1 MVMTMTTGWGYHQQ
15 GEQDWLQID
24 ELGSQLS
31 MEIGCAVHYPAFGKR
46 LFECKC
52 GVIFPA
58 YLAAS
63 RNWEL
68 IRHKHIE
75 ERRYSLA

>member
-1 MVMTMTTGWGYHQQ
+1 MGTDGWGYYQQ
-15 GEQDWLQID
+15 GSDQTIEID

-31 MEIGCAVHYPAFGKR
+31 VEIDCAVHYPAFGKK
-46 LFECKC
+46 LFECRC

-58 YLAAS
+58 YLVAG

-68 IRHKHIE
+68 IRRKHQE
-75 ERRYSLA
+75 ERRYSLV